1 MKIWHD
7 HSTVEGHST
16 LLVNVAFM
24 YNININRTPSSS
36 SDSSESEQVKNI
48 KKSVFRF
55 MIPRADGHEK
65 ERSAPENM
73 AWGTIMCMFGMPYH
87 AITAHLGDKTGH
99 WTVHSC

>member
-16 LLVNVAFM
+16 LLVSVAFM

-65 ERSAPENM
+65 ERSAPENI
-73 AWGTIMCMFGMPYH
+73 AWRNRYVRAWYAFPCH
-87 AITAHLGDKTGH
+87 H
-99 WTVHSC
+99 WTLGG